1 MREKQVAAERKDLVE
16 IAARASLLQEL
27 LHEGSISREVYE
39 KKSDEL
45 AQQREV
51 AEKEQDELDVAGE
64 GAKTVVVSV
73 DDEEGEDSAKDGKR
87 KRKNFEVV
95 AKYETNHRGFEAFC
109 AARCL
114 PRLPKP

>member
-1 MREKQVAAERKDLVE
+1 MRGLRGPPSGPRASPMREKQVAAERKDLVE

-73 DDEEGEDSAKDGKR
+73 DDLSLI
-87 KRKNFEVV
+87 
-95 AKYETNHRGFEAFC
+95 HI
-109 AARCL
+109 
-114 PRLPKP
+114 